1 MLKADGGI
9 VSRIP
14 LLVVAIA
21 MVDADG
27 RVLLAQRP
35 AGKQHAGLWEFP
47 GGKVDSSETPEAAL
61 IREVAEE
68 LGVSI
73 SAACIAPATFA
84 SVTLAERSLVLL
96 LYVCRKWQ
104 GVPRA
109 IEAAA
114 LRWVR
119 PVDMYAFSMPPADR
133 SMIGLIEALL

>member
-1 MLKADGGI
+1 MLKADGGF